1 MGPKVPNPN
10 HTNRIATAKPST
22 TLNSKLQYPSLAQPN
37 FESKLT
43 PYTLRSQAL
52 KERAQQVREWTA
64 HSQAGFGDL
73 GCVFWCVFLGCRAF
87 SVLQG
92 FVGLAVLEVWEH
104 LGCCG
109 AGFRFRNTV
118 RGLTKALVR
127 TRNPHR
133 IVEPLWSLPVGI
145 WQV

>member
-64 HSQAGFGDL
+64 HSQAGFEDL
-73 GCVFWCVFLGCRAF
+73 GCVFWCVFWG
-87 SVLQG
+87 
-92 FVGLAVLEVWEH
+92 VGLFQ
-104 LGCCG
+104 CY
-109 AGFRFRNTV
+109 
-118 RGLTKALVR
+118 RGLTVWRFLEVLGAFRV
-127 TRNPHR
+127 
-133 IVEPLWSLPVGI
+133 LWCRV
-145 WQV
+145 QVSSYG

>member
-1 MGPKVPNPN
+1 MDGAF
-10 HTNRIATAKPST
+10 TGR
-22 TLNSKLQYPSLAQPN
+22 
-37 FESKLT
+37 F
-43 PYTLRSQAL
+43 
-52 KERAQQVREWTA
+52 W
-64 HSQAGFGDL
+64 GFGL
-73 GCVFWCVFLGCRAF
+73 CFLVCFLGCRAF

-92 FVGLAVLEVWEH
+92 FDSLAVLEVWEQ

-109 AGFRFRNTV
+109 AGFRFRPTV